1 MPVTE
6 ARAPDLARDPWATL
20 RGLTHARIGL
30 GRAGDALAGA
40 DVRAL
45 QAAHAQARRAVHA
58 TLDPAR
64 LALGAPFIAVRSRAP
79 DRGVFVRRPDLGRR
93 LAAPDAERLPCAP
106 CDVLFVIADGL
117 SALAAARQAP
127 GVLEAARA
135 ALPGWSIGPVIVAHN
150 ARVALGDEIGERI
163 GARCVVMMIGERP
176 GLSAADSLSLYLT
189 WDPKVGRMDSERN
202 CISNIHAHGGMDH
215 DEAAFRLGWLLRG
228 ARALGRSGISLKDDS
243 MSARLP
249 PAAP

>member
-1 MPVTE
+1 MSE
-6 ARAPDLARDPWATL
+6 SRPDPARDPWIAL

-45 QAAHAQARRAVHA
+45 QAAHAAARRAVHA
-58 TLDPAR
+58 ALDPAR
-64 LALGAPFIAVRSRAP
+64 LSLAEPFLEVRSRAP

-93 LAAPDAERLPCAP
+93 LCPQDAARLPQAP

-135 ALPGWSIGPVIVAHN
+135 SLPGWSIGPLIVAHN
-150 ARVALGDEIGERI
+150 ARVALGDEIGTLV

-202 CISNIHAHGGMDH
+202 CLSNIHAHGGMAH
-215 DEAAFRLGWLLRG
+215 DEAAFRLAWLLRG
-228 ARALGRSGISLKDDS
+228 ARTLGRSGVALKDDS
-243 MSARLP
+243 MTARLP
-249 PAAP
+249 PPTP

>member
-1 MPVTE
+1 MTDAPR
-6 ARAPDLARDPWATL
+6 ADLAPDPWTTL

-30 GRAGDALAGA
+30 GRTGDALAGA

-45 QAAHAQARRAVHA
+45 QAAHAAARRAVHA

-64 LALGAPFIAVRSRAP
+64 LALGEPFIEVGSRAP
-79 DRGVFVRRPDLGRR
+79 DRGTFVRRPDLGRR
-93 LAAPDAERLPCAP
+93 LCAQDAARLPHAP
-106 CDVLFVIADGL
+106 CDVVFVIADGL

-135 ALPGWSIGPVIVAHN
+135 SLPDWTIGPVIVAHN
-150 ARVALGDEIGERI
+150 ARVALGDEIGALI

-189 WDPKVGRMDSERN
+189 WRPRIGRMDSERN
-202 CISNIHAHGGMDH
+202 CLSNIHAHGGMSH
-215 DEAAFRLGWLLRG
+215 GEAALRLAWLLRG
-228 ARALGRSGISLKDDS
+228 ARTLGRSGIALKDNS
-243 MSARLP
+243 MTAQLP
-249 PAAP
+249 PPTP